1 MRPVTNALALALGLL
16 AAPAARLAAADATPS
31 AAPRGFDVSALDR
44 SVEPCDDFYRHACG
58 GWMKANPIPPEES
71 RWGRFNE
78 LIERNRAVQREILEA
93 AARPDPQRGAIDPLI
108 GDAWAACMDETTAE
122 KLGAQPLKPEL
133 EAIAALASKDGLPE
147 LVARLQR
154 AGARPLFNF
163 GAAQDFKDATM
174 NMAAVDQGGLGL
186 PDRDQYL
193 KDDARSVE
201 LRQKYQKHVA
211 NTFALLGETPEQAAA
226 SAATV
231 MQVETGLARVSMERV
246 KRRDPQNRYNKRTR
260 EELQKLVPSFAFARF
275 FEAAG
280 APPFDGLNVSSLP
293 FFEGLEAQLQALDLG
308 RLRTYLR
315 WHVARAAAPLLS
327 KAFVEESFDFYGR
340 TLTGAREQRPRW
352 KRCVEVVDGDLGE
365 ALGQRY
371 VERTFGADGKA
382 RMNALVAGVEKAL
395 GTDIRTLPWM
405 TDATRQKALEKLQA
419 ISNNV
424 GYPDTWRD
432 YSKVAI
438 RRDDLLGN
446 SRRANEFEW
455 ARDVRKIG
463 QKADRKEWG
472 MSPPTVNAYYS
483 PLNNSIN
490 FPAGI
495 LQPPFFDRE
504 ADEALNYGGIG
515 AVIGH
520 ELTHGFDDSGRKFAG
535 DGNMTDWWTAADGA
549 EFERRAQCV
558 ADQYSGYTA
567 VDEVKLNGK
576 LTLGENVA
584 DNGGVRVAYGAF
596 LETLAGR
603 QGEPQDGF
611 TPQQRFFLG
620 YAQIWCQNMTPEAAR
635 LRAQTD
641 PHSPGQWRVNGV
653 VANMP
658 EFAQA
663 FSCKPGRPMVRENAC
678 RVW

>member
-1 MRPVTNALALALGLL
+1 MRPALLALALGLL
-16 AAPAARLAAADATPS
+16 AAPAARLVAAEPAAPP
-31 AAPRGFDVSALDR
+31 APRGFDGSALDR
-44 SVEPCDDFYRHACG
+44 SVQPCDDFYQYACG
-58 GWMKANPIPPEES
+58 GWRAKNPIPPEES

-78 LIERNRAVQREILEA
+78 LIERNRDVQREILEA
-93 AARPDPQRGAIDPLI
+93 ASRTDVKRDAIDTLI
-108 GDAWAACMDETTAE
+108 GDAWAACMDEATVERLGTA
-122 KLGAQPLKPEL
+122 PLKPEL
-133 EAIAALASKDGLPE
+133 DAIEALSSKDGLPE
-147 LVARLQR
+147 LLARLQR
-154 AGARPLFNF
+154 SGVRAFFNF
-163 GAAQDFKDATM
+163 GAAQDFKDATV
-174 NMAAVDQGGLGL
+174 NLAAVDQGGLGL

-193 KDDARSVE
+193 KDDARSLE
-201 LRQKYQKHVA
+201 LRQKYLKHVQ
-211 NTFALLGETPEQAAA
+211 NTFALLGEKPEQAAD
-226 SAATV
+226 SAAAV
-231 MQVETGLARVSMERV
+231 MEVETGLARVSMERV
-246 KRRDPQNRYNKRTR
+246 KRRDPQNRYNKRSR
-260 EELQKLVPSFAFARF
+260 EELQKLVPAFAFARF

-280 APPFDGLNVSSLP
+280 APAFTHVNVSSLP
-293 FFEGLEAQLQALDLG
+293 FFEGLEAQLQAHDLA
-308 RLRTYLR
+308 RIKAYLR
-315 WHVARAAAPLLS
+315 WQAARAAAPLLL
-327 KAFVEESFDFYGR
+327 KAFADESFDFYGR
-340 TLTGAREQRPRW
+340 TLTGAKQQRPRA

-365 ALGQRY
+365 ALGQRF

-395 GTDIRTLPWM
+395 GEDVRTLPWM
-405 TDATRQKALEKLQA
+405 TDATRQKALEKLLA

-432 YSKVAI
+432 YSSVAI

-446 SRRANEFEW
+446 RRRANEFEW
-455 ARDVRKIG
+455 ARDMRKIG

-495 LQPPFFDRE
+495 LQPPFFDRA

-535 DGNMTDWWTAADGA
+535 DGNMTDWWTEADGA

-558 ADQYSGYTA
+558 VDQYAGYTA
-567 VDEVKLNGK
+567 VDDVKLNGK

-584 DNGGVRVAYGAF
+584 DNGGVRVAYAAF
-596 LETLAGR
+596 LATLAGR
-603 QGEPQDGF
+603 AAAEPQDGF

-620 YAQIWCQNMTPEAAR
+620 YAQIWCQNVTPEAAR

-658 EFAQA
+658 EFAAA
-663 FSCKPGRPMVRENAC
+663 FGCQPGRPMVRENAC

>member
-1 MRPVTNALALALGLL
+1 MRPALLALALGLL
-16 AAPAARLAAADATPS
+16 AAPAARLSASDAT
-31 AAPRGFDVSALDR
+31 APRGYDTASLDR
-44 SVEPCDDFYRHACG
+44 SAQPCHDFYQYACG
-58 GWMKANPIPPEES
+58 GWKAHNPIPPEES

-78 LIERNRAVQREILEA
+78 LIERNRAIQREILEA
-93 AARPDPQRGAIDPLI
+93 AARPDPKREAVDTLI
-108 GDAWAACMDETTAE
+108 GDAWAACMDEATVE
-122 KLGAQPLKPEL
+122 KLGAAPLKADL
-133 EAIAALASKDGLPE
+133 DAIAALPSKEGLPQ
-147 LVARLQR
+147 LLAQLQR
-154 AGARPLFNF
+154 AGARPFFNF
-163 GAAQDFKDATM
+163 GSAQDFKDATM
-174 NMAAVDQGGLGL
+174 DMAALDQGGLGL

-201 LRQKYQKHVA
+201 LRQKYQKHVH
-211 NTFALLGETPEQAAA
+211 NTFALLGEAPEQAAA
-226 SAATV
+226 SAAAV
-231 MQVETGLARVSMERV
+231 MEVETGLARISMERV
-246 KRRDPQNRYNKRTR
+246 KRRDPLNRYNKRSR
-260 EELQKLVPSFAFARF
+260 AELQKLVPSFAFARF

-280 APPFDGLNVSSLP
+280 APAFEHVNVSSLP
-293 FFEGLEAQLQALDLG
+293 YFEGLEAQLQAHDLA
-308 RLRTYLR
+308 RVKTYLR
-315 WHVARAAAPLLS
+315 WQVARAAAPLLS
-327 KAFVEESFDFYGR
+327 KAFADESFEFYGR
-340 TLTGAREQRPRW
+340 TLTGAQQQRPRW

-382 RMNALVAGVEKAL
+382 RMNALVAGVEQAL
-395 GTDIRTLPWM
+395 GEDIRTLPWM
-405 TDATRQKALEKLQA
+405 TEATRQRGLEKLRA

-424 GYPDTWRD
+424 GYPDRWRD
-432 YSKVAI
+432 YSSVTI

-446 SRRANEFEW
+446 RRRANEFEW

-463 QKADRKEWG
+463 QKADRNEWG

-495 LQPPFFDRE
+495 LQPPFFDRS

-535 DGNMTDWWTAADGA
+535 DGNLTDWWSEADGA
-549 EFERRAQCV
+549 EFEKRAQCMV
-558 ADQYSGYTA
+558 DQYAGYTA
-567 VDEVKLNGK
+567 IDEVKLNGK

-584 DNGGVRVAYGAF
+584 DNGGVRVAYAAF
-596 LETLAGR
+596 LATLAGG
-603 QGEPQDGF
+603 QAAQPQDGF

-658 EFAQA
+658 EFAAA
-663 FSCKPGRPMVRENAC
+663 FACKAGQPMVRENAC

>member
-1 MRPVTNALALALGLL
+1 MRPALLALALGLL
-16 AAPAARLAAADATPS
+16 ATPAARLAAAEVAAPP
-31 AAPRGFDVSALDR
+31 APRGFDGSALDR
-44 SVEPCDDFYRHACG
+44 SVQPCDDFYQYACG
-58 GWMKANPIPPEES
+58 GWRAKNPIPPEES

-78 LIERNRAVQREILEA
+78 LIERNRDVQREILEA
-93 AARPDPQRGAIDPLI
+93 ASRTDLKRDAIDTLI
-108 GDAWAACMDETTAE
+108 GDAWAACMDEATVE
-122 KLGAQPLKPEL
+122 KLGAAPLQPEL
-133 EAIAALASKDGLPE
+133 DAIAALSSKDGLPE
-147 LVARLQR
+147 LLARLQR
-154 AGARPLFNF
+154 SGVRAYFNF

-174 NMAAVDQGGLGL
+174 EMAALDQGGLGL

-201 LRQKYQKHVA
+201 LRQKYQKHVQA
-211 NTFALLGETPEQAAA
+211 TFALLGETPERAAA
-226 SAATV
+226 SAAAV
-231 MQVETGLARVSMERV
+231 MEVETGLARVSMERV
-246 KRRDPQNRYNKRTR
+246 KRRDPQNRYNRRSR
-260 EELQKLVPSFAFARF
+260 EELQKLAPSFAFARF

-280 APPFDGLNVSSLP
+280 APAFTHVNVSSLP
-293 FFEGLEAQLQALDLG
+293 FFEGLEAQLQAHDLG
-308 RLRTYLR
+308 KLKTYLR
-315 WHVARAAAPLLS
+315 WQAARAAAPLLS
-327 KAFVEESFDFYGR
+327 KAFADESFDFYGR
-340 TLTGAREQRPRW
+340 TLTGAKEQRPRS

-365 ALGQRY
+365 ALGQRF

-382 RMNALVAGVEKAL
+382 RMNALVAGVEQAL
-395 GTDIRTLPWM
+395 DEDIRTLPWM
-405 TDATRQKALEKLQA
+405 TEATRRKALEKLGA

-432 YSKVAI
+432 YSPVVVK
-438 RRDDLLGN
+438 RDDLLGN
-446 SRRANEFEW
+446 RRRANEFEW
-455 ARDVRKIG
+455 ARDMKKIG

-495 LQPPFFDRE
+495 LQPPFFDRA

-535 DGNMTDWWTAADGA
+535 DGNLTDWWTEADGA

-558 ADQYSGYTA
+558 ADQYAGYTA
-567 VDEVKLNGK
+567 VDDVKLNGQ

-584 DNGGVRVAYGAF
+584 DNGGVRVAFAAF
-596 LETLAGR
+596 LAARAGR
-603 QGEPQDGF
+603 AAAEPQDGF

-620 YAQIWCQNMTPEAAR
+620 YAQIWCQNVTPEAAR

-658 EFAQA
+658 EFAAAFGCQA
-663 FSCKPGRPMVRENAC
+663 GRPMVREDAC

>member
-1 MRPVTNALALALGLL
+1 MRPALLALALGLL
-16 AAPAARLAAADATPS
+16 AVPAARLSAADAT
-31 AAPRGFDVSALDR
+31 APRGYDTASLDR
-44 SVEPCDDFYRHACG
+44 SAQPCDDFYQFACG
-58 GWMKANPIPPEES
+58 GWKAHNPIPPEES

-78 LIERNRAVQREILEA
+78 LIERNRAIQREILEA
-93 AARPDPQRGAIDPLI
+93 AARPDPKREAVDTLI
-108 GDAWAACMDETTAE
+108 GDAWAACMDEATVE
-122 KLGAQPLKPEL
+122 RLGATPLKADL
-133 EAIAALASKDGLPE
+133 DAIAALPSKEGLPE
-147 LVARLQR
+147 LLAKLQR
-154 AGARPLFNF
+154 AGARPFFNF
-163 GAAQDFKDATM
+163 GSAQDFKDATM
-174 NMAAVDQGGLGL
+174 DMAALDQGGLGL

-201 LRQKYQKHVA
+201 LRQKYQKHVQS
-211 NTFALLGETPEQAAA
+211 TFALLGEAPEQAAA
-226 SAATV
+226 SAAAV
-231 MQVETGLARVSMERV
+231 MEVETGLARISMERV
-246 KRRDPQNRYNKRTR
+246 KRRDPLNRYNKRSR
-260 EELQKLVPSFAFARF
+260 AELQKLVPSFTFARF

-280 APPFDGLNVSSLP
+280 APAFEHVNVSSLP
-293 FFEGLEAQLQALDLG
+293 YFEGLEAQLQAHDLA
-308 RLRTYLR
+308 RVKTYLR
-315 WHVARAAAPLLS
+315 WQVARAAAPLLS
-327 KAFVEESFDFYGR
+327 KAFVDESFDFYGR
-340 TLTGAREQRPRW
+340 TLTGAQQQRPRW

-395 GTDIRTLPWM
+395 GEDIRTLPWM
-405 TDATRQKALEKLQA
+405 TEATRQKGLEKLRA

-424 GYPDTWRD
+424 GYPDRWRD
-432 YSKVAI
+432 YSSVAI

-446 SRRANEFEW
+446 RRRANEFEW

-463 QKADRKEWG
+463 QKADRNEWG

-495 LQPPFFDRE
+495 LQPPFFDRA

-535 DGNMTDWWTAADGA
+535 DGNLTDWWSEADGA
-549 EFERRAQCV
+549 EFEKRAQCV
-558 ADQYSGYTA
+558 VDQYAGYTA

-584 DNGGVRVAYGAF
+584 DNGGVRVAYAAF
-596 LETLAGR
+596 LASLAGG
-603 QGEPQDGF
+603 QATQPQDGF

-641 PHSPGQWRVNGV
+641 SHSPGQWRVNGV

-658 EFAQA
+658 EFAAAFACQA
-663 FSCKPGRPMVRENAC
+663 GQPMVRENAC

>member
-1 MRPVTNALALALGLL
+1 MRPALLALALGLL
-16 AAPAARLAAADATPS
+16 AAPAARLVAAEPAAPP
-31 AAPRGFDVSALDR
+31 APRGFDGSALDR
-44 SVEPCDDFYRHACG
+44 SVQPCDDFYQYACG
-58 GWMKANPIPPEES
+58 GWRAKNPIPPEES

-78 LIERNRAVQREILEA
+78 LIERNRDVQREILEA
-93 AARPDPQRGAIDPLI
+93 ASRTDAKRDAIDTLI
-108 GDAWAACMDETTAE
+108 GDAWAACMDEATVE
-122 KLGAQPLKPEL
+122 KLGAAPLKPEL
-133 EAIAALASKDGLPE
+133 DAIEALSSKDGLPE
-147 LVARLQR
+147 LLARLQR
-154 AGARPLFNF
+154 SGVRAYFNF
-163 GAAQDFKDATM
+163 GAAQDFKDATV
-174 NMAAVDQGGLGL
+174 NLAAVDQGGLGL

-193 KDDARSVE
+193 KDDARSLE
-201 LRQKYQKHVA
+201 LRQKYLKHVQ
-211 NTFALLGETPEQAAA
+211 NTFALLGEKPEQAAD
-226 SAATV
+226 SAAAV
-231 MQVETGLARVSMERV
+231 MEVETGLARVSMERV
-246 KRRDPQNRYNKRTR
+246 KRRDPQNRYNKRSR

-280 APPFDGLNVSSLP
+280 APAFTHVNLSSLP
-293 FFEGLEAQLQALDLG
+293 FFEGLEAQLQAADLAKVK
-308 RLRTYLR
+308 TYLR
-315 WHVARAAAPLLS
+315 WQAARAAAPRLS
-327 KAFVEESFDFYGR
+327 KAFADESFDFYGR
-340 TLTGAREQRPRW
+340 TLTGAKEQRSRS

-365 ALGQRY
+365 ALGQRF
-371 VERTFGADGKA
+371 VERTFGVDGKA
-382 RMNALVAGVEKAL
+382 RMNALVAGVEQAL
-395 GTDIRTLPWM
+395 GEDVRTLPWM
-405 TDATRQKALEKLQA
+405 TEATKRKALEKLGA

-424 GYPDTWRD
+424 GYPDAWRD
-432 YSKVAI
+432 YSPVVV

-455 ARDVRKIG
+455 ARDMKKIG

-495 LQPPFFDRE
+495 LQPPFFDRA

-535 DGNMTDWWTAADGA
+535 DGNMTDWWTEADGA

-558 ADQYSGYTA
+558 VDQYAGYTA
-567 VDEVKLNGK
+567 VDDVKLNGK

-584 DNGGVRVAYGAF
+584 DNGGVRVAYAAF
-596 LETLAGR
+596 LATLQGR
-603 QGEPQDGF
+603 TAPEPQDGF

-620 YAQIWCQNMTPEAAR
+620 YAQIWCQNVTPEAAR

-653 VANMP
+653 VANLP
-658 EFAQA
+658 EFAAAFGCQA
-663 FSCKPGRPMVRENAC
+663 GRPMVRENAC

>member
-1 MRPVTNALALALGLL
+1 MRPALLALALGLL
-16 AAPAARLAAADATPS
+16 AAPAARLVAAEPAAPP
-31 AAPRGFDVSALDR
+31 APRGFDGSALDR
-44 SVEPCDDFYRHACG
+44 SVQPCDDFYQYACG
-58 GWMKANPIPPEES
+58 GWRAKNPIPPEES

-78 LIERNRAVQREILEA
+78 LIERNRDVQREILEA
-93 AARPDPQRGAIDPLI
+93 ASRTDVKRDAIDTLI
-108 GDAWAACMDETTAE
+108 GDAWAACMDEVTVERLGTA
-122 KLGAQPLKPEL
+122 PLKPEL
-133 EAIAALASKDGLPE
+133 DAIEALSSKDGLPE
-147 LVARLQR
+147 LLARLQR
-154 AGARPLFNF
+154 SGVRAFFNF
-163 GAAQDFKDATM
+163 GAAQDFKDATV
-174 NMAAVDQGGLGL
+174 NLAAVDQGGLGL

-193 KDDARSVE
+193 KDDARSLE
-201 LRQKYQKHVA
+201 LRQKYQKHVQ
-211 NTFALLGETPEQAAA
+211 NTFALLGEKPEQAAD
-226 SAATV
+226 SAAAV
-231 MQVETGLARVSMERV
+231 MEVETGLARVSMERV
-246 KRRDPQNRYNKRTR
+246 KRRDPQNRYNKRSR
-260 EELQKLVPSFAFARF
+260 EELQKLVPAFAFARF

-280 APPFDGLNVSSLP
+280 APAFTHVNVSSLP
-293 FFEGLEAQLQALDLG
+293 FFEGLEAQLQAHDLA
-308 RLRTYLR
+308 RIKAYLR
-315 WHVARAAAPLLS
+315 WQAARAAAPLLS
-327 KAFVEESFDFYGR
+327 KAFADESFDFYGR
-340 TLTGAREQRPRW
+340 TLTGAKQQRPRA

-365 ALGQRY
+365 ALGQRF

-395 GTDIRTLPWM
+395 GEDVRTLPWM
-405 TDATRQKALEKLQA
+405 TDATRQKALEKLLA

-432 YSKVAI
+432 YSSVAI

-446 SRRANEFEW
+446 RRRANEFEW
-455 ARDVRKIG
+455 ARDMRKIG

-495 LQPPFFDRE
+495 LQPPFFDRA

-535 DGNMTDWWTAADGA
+535 DGNMTDWWTEADGA

-558 ADQYSGYTA
+558 VDQYAGYTA
-567 VDEVKLNGK
+567 VDDVKLNGK

-584 DNGGVRVAYGAF
+584 DNGGVRVAYAAF
-596 LETLAGR
+596 LATLAGR
-603 QGEPQDGF
+603 AAAEPQDGF

-620 YAQIWCQNMTPEAAR
+620 YAQIWCQNVTPEAAR

-658 EFAQA
+658 EFAAA
-663 FSCKPGRPMVRENAC
+663 FGCQPGRPMVRENAC

>member
-1 MRPVTNALALALGLL
+1 MRPVTLALALGLL
-16 AAPAARLAAADATPS
+16 AAPAARLAAADAGPS
-31 AAPRGFDVSALDR
+31 AAPRGFDVAALDR
-44 SVEPCDDFYRHACG
+44 SVQPCDDFYRHACG
-58 GWMKANPIPPEES
+58 GWMKANPIPAEES

-93 AARPDPQRGAIDPLI
+93 AARPDPQRGAIDTLI
-108 GDAWAACMDETTAE
+108 GDAWAACMDEATAE

-133 EAIAALASKDGLPE
+133 EAIAALQSKDGLPE

-226 SAATV
+226 SAAAV
-231 MQVETGLARVSMERV
+231 MEVETGLARVSMERV

-260 EELQKLVPSFAFARF
+260 EELQRLVPSFAFARF

-280 APPFDGLNVSSLP
+280 APPFEGVNVSSLP
-293 FFEGLEAQLQALDLG
+293 FFEGLEAQLQAQDLG

-315 WHVARAAAPLLS
+315 WQVARAAAPLLS

-340 TLTGAREQRPRW
+340 TLTGAKEQRPRW

-395 GTDIRTLPWM
+395 GADIRTLPWM

-558 ADQYSGYTA
+558 ADQYAGYTA

-596 LETLAGR
+596 LDTLAGR
-603 QGEPQDGF
+603 QAEPQDGF

-653 VANMP
+653 VSNMP

-663 FSCKPGRPMVRENAC
+663 FSCKPGQPMVRENAC